1 MSLIVSVVCVLLAY
15 PIAYFLALGTS
26 RWKYT
31 LLLVIIV
38 PFFTS
43 FLLRVAA
50 WKFILGDQGVI
61 NSFAYWTGFRADGD
75 PIPQLLYS
83 QFTVMLVLGYVWI
96 PFVALPIFVSLEN
109 PRPATARGRER
120 PRSDALAGIPTDHTC
135 RCRLPGVIAAFVF
148 IFIPTIGEYV
158 TPSLVGGNRGFMFG
172 NAIADLFGPGFDW
185 TTGAVLSL
193 FLFVVVLL
201 LAVLFARFLSMRQ
214 ALDRL
219 MDVATSRS
227 GLRALK
233 VFFGL
238 PRPLPLRAA
247 RRALR
252 VLVQRRHDLALPAR
266 RLHDAWF
273 EQFLSNDGARRGSV
287 RTSAIIAGFSCGDR
301 GRARDPG
308 LARSRPAASSSGSPA
323 RPPFS

>member
-1 MSLIVSVVCVLLAY
+1 VAVDVPTRITSPPTRGRRSLRRAPGLTTAGLLAPPILWLVVFFAIPVVLVALLSVGGITLFPGDDVWTFSAWQSFLNLDSFYLDLFWRSVRMSLMVSIVCVLLAY
-15 PIAYFLALGTS
+15 PVAYFLALGTS

-61 NSFAYWTGFRADGD
+61 NSFAYWAGLRADGD

-96 PFVALPIFVSLEN
+96 PFVALPIFVSLETLD
-109 PRPATARGRER
+109 RRLLEAASDLGATRWQAFRRITL
-120 PRSDALAGIPTDHTC
+120 PLS
-135 RCRLPGVIAAFVF
+135 LPGVIAAFVF

-201 LAVLFARFLSMRQ
+201 LTVLFARFLSI
-214 ALDRL
+214 
-219 MDVATSRS
+219 
-227 GLRALK
+227 
-233 VFFGL
+233 
-238 PRPLPLRAA
+238 
-247 RRALR
+247 
-252 VLVQRRHDLALPAR
+252 R
-266 RLHDAWF
+266 RL
-273 EQFLSNDGARRGSV
+273 
-287 RTSAIIAGFSCGDR
+287 SAS
-301 GRARDPG
+301 
-308 LARSRPAASSSGSPA
+308 
-323 RPPFS
+323 

>member
-1 MSLIVSVVCVLLAY
+1 MAVDAPTTITAPPTRGRRGFRRAPGLTTAGLIAPPVLWLVVFFAIPVVLVALLSVGGITLFPGDDVWTFSAWQSFLNLDSFYLDLFWRSVRMSLMVSIVCVLLAY
-15 PIAYFLALGTS
+15 PVAYFLALGTS

-61 NSFAYWTGFRADGD
+61 NSFAYWAGLRADGD

-96 PFVALPIFVSLEN
+96 PFVALPIFVSLETLD
-109 PRPATARGRER
+109 RRLLEAASDLGATRWQAFRRITL
-120 PRSDALAGIPTDHTC
+120 PLS
-135 RCRLPGVIAAFVF
+135 LPGVIAAFVF

-201 LAVLFARFLSMRQ
+201 LTVLFARFLS
-214 ALDRL
+214 
-219 MDVATSRS
+219 V
-227 GLRALK
+227 
-233 VFFGL
+233 
-238 PRPLPLRAA
+238 
-247 RRALR
+247 
-252 VLVQRRHDLALPAR
+252 R
-266 RLHDAWF
+266 RL
-273 EQFLSNDGARRGSV
+273 SGA
-287 RTSAIIAGFSCGDR
+287 
-301 GRARDPG
+301 
-308 LARSRPAASSSGSPA
+308 
-323 RPPFS
+323 

>member
-1 MSLIVSVVCVLLAY
+1 VAVEAPTTIASRPRRRLRLRRSPGFTTAGLLAPPLLWLVIFFAIPVVLVAVLSIGGITLFPGDEVWTLSSWRSFLDLDSVYLNLFWRSVRMSLIVSAVCVVLAY

-26 RWKYT
+26 RRKYT
-31 LLLVIIV
+31 LLLLIIV

-61 NSFAYWTGFRADGD
+61 NSFAYWVGLRADGD

-109 PRPATARGRER
+109 LDRRLLEAA
-120 PRSDALAGIPTDHTC
+120 SDLGASRWQAFRRVTLP
-135 RCRLPGVIAAFVF
+135 LSMPGVIAAFVF

-185 TTGAVLSL
+185 TTGAVLSM

-201 LAVLFARFLSMRQ
+201 LTVVFARFLSVRQ
-214 ALDRL
+214 
-219 MDVATSRS
+219 
-227 GLRALK
+227 
-233 VFFGL
+233 
-238 PRPLPLRAA
+238 
-247 RRALR
+247 
-252 VLVQRRHDLALPAR
+252 
-266 RLHDAWF
+266 
-273 EQFLSNDGARRGSV
+273 LS
-287 RTSAIIAGFSCGDR
+287 TT
-301 GRARDPG
+301 
-308 LARSRPAASSSGSPA
+308 
-323 RPPFS
+323 

>member
-1 MSLIVSVVCVLLAY
+1 VAVEVPTPLATRPARKRLRLRRSDGLTTTGLLAAPILWLVIFFAIPVVLVALLSVGGITLFPGDDVWTFSAWKSFLNLDSLYLDLFWRSVRMSLIVSVVCVLLAY
-15 PIAYFLALGTS
+15 PVAYFLALGTS

-31 LLLVIIV
+31 LLLLIIV

-61 NSFAYWTGFRADGD
+61 NSFAYWAGLRADGD

-96 PFVALPIFVSLEN
+96 PFVALPIFVSLETLD
-109 PRPATARGRER
+109 RRLLEAASDLGATRWQAFRRITL
-120 PRSDALAGIPTDHTC
+120 PLS
-135 RCRLPGVIAAFVF
+135 LPGVIAAFVF

-193 FLFVVVLL
+193 FLFVVVLAL
-201 LAVLFARFLSMRQ
+201 TVLFARFLSVRQ
-214 ALDRL
+214 
-219 MDVATSRS
+219 
-227 GLRALK
+227 
-233 VFFGL
+233 
-238 PRPLPLRAA
+238 
-247 RRALR
+247 
-252 VLVQRRHDLALPAR
+252 
-266 RLHDAWF
+266 
-273 EQFLSNDGARRGSV
+273 LS
-287 RTSAIIAGFSCGDR
+287 TT
-301 GRARDPG
+301 
-308 LARSRPAASSSGSPA
+308 
-323 RPPFS
+323 

>member
-1 MSLIVSVVCVLLAY
+1 VAVDVPTRITSPPTRGRRSLRRAPGLTTAGLLAPPILWLVVFFAIPVVLVALLSVGGITLFPGDDVWTFSAWQSFLNLDSFYLDLFWRSVRMSLMVSIVCVLLAY
-15 PIAYFLALGTS
+15 PVAYFLALGTS

-61 NSFAYWTGFRADGD
+61 NSFAYWAGLRADGD

-96 PFVALPIFVSLEN
+96 PFVALPIFVSLETLD
-109 PRPATARGRER
+109 RRLLEAASDLGATRWQAFRRITL
-120 PRSDALAGIPTDHTC
+120 PLS
-135 RCRLPGVIAAFVF
+135 LPGVIAAFVF

-193 FLFVVVLL
+193 FLFLVVLL
-201 LAVLFARFLSMRQ
+201 LTVLFARFLSI
-214 ALDRL
+214 
-219 MDVATSRS
+219 
-227 GLRALK
+227 
-233 VFFGL
+233 
-238 PRPLPLRAA
+238 
-247 RRALR
+247 
-252 VLVQRRHDLALPAR
+252 R
-266 RLHDAWF
+266 RL
-273 EQFLSNDGARRGSV
+273 
-287 RTSAIIAGFSCGDR
+287 SAS
-301 GRARDPG
+301 
-308 LARSRPAASSSGSPA
+308 
-323 RPPFS
+323 